1 MFCHGGLLRN
11 LTTEITE
18 RTESFLEILCDLC
31 DLCGL
36 FQSFVVAQRSAM
48 GDFRDFPDF
57 GDRLT
62 SMLHSVGGFRPPLP
76 SLASPPPSPLQPS
89 PDTIATGGTPADLS
103 MEDARRL
110 VFGKR
115 LD

>member
-36 FQSFVVAQRSAM
+36 FQSFVVAQCSAM
-48 GDFRDFPDF
+48 GDFRIFSGPASKLPPLMITPV
-57 GDRLT
+57 RLT
-62 SMLHSVGGFRPPLP
+62 ATGALPLTV
-76 SLASPPPSPLQPS
+76 SLPPPPPNLL
-89 PDTIATGGTPADLS
+89 DKNG
-103 MEDARRL
+103 RL
-110 VFGKR
+110 IDR
-115 LD
+115 A